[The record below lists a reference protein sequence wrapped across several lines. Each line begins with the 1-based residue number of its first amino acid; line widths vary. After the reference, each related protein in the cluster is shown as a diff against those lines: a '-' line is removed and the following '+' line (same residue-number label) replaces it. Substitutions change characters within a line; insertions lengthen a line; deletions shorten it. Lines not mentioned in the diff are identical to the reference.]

1 MTGAGGDRKP
11 SHCCPVLLAAAL
23 LVGSGTLPAAALA
36 AGAHVHGEAVLE
48 VSVGGSGV
56 LVALRGPAQ
65 VFYGFEHAPSTPDE
79 AARIRAAVALLQAPD
94 EGLLVLDAGC
104 TVETV
109 TLDAPFAQAAQDW
122 PGDAAAADH
131 EHHAGHDSHD
141 SHDGHDSQDRGGN
154 HAHHDESGSH
164 LDLEAEYVYRCVD
177 RLSRLTVDAF
187 AVFPSLEHVEAAW
200 ISETAA
206 GSECLSAQASVLEL
220 VGR

>member
-1 MTGAGGDRKP
+1 MIGAGGDRKP
-11 SHCCPVLLAAAL
+11 SDRCPVLLAAAL
-23 LVGSGTLPAAALA
+23 LVGSATLPAAALA

-48 VSVGGSGV
+48 VSVSGSGV

-131 EHHAGHDSHD
+131 EHHAGHESH
-141 SHDGHDSQDRGGN
+141 DRGGN
-154 HAHHDESGSH
+154 HAHHDESDSH

-177 RLSRLTVDAF
+177 RLSRLTVGAF

-206 GSECLSAQASVLEL
+206 GSERLSAQASVLEL
-220 VGR
+220 GGR